1 MARLYTITN
10 LLEHVL
16 RENATELHIFTG
28 RAPFILIRQ
37 ERIAVGPETITND
50 NIADLLYNLA
60 TVEQMRELNACGE
73 TQFVY
78 LFHNWARFSVSASVA
93 HSTFGVKI
101 KNLGRRSSSFGD

>member
-28 RAPFILIRQ
+28 KPPFILIRQ
-37 ERIAVGPETITND
+37 EQIAVGPDSMTND

-60 TVEQMRELNACGE
+60 TVDQMRELNACGDA
-73 TQFVY
+73 QFLY
-78 LFHNWARFSVSASVA
+78 LFHNWARFAVSASIA
-93 HSTFGVKI
+93 HSTFSVKI
-101 KNLGRRSSSFGD
+101 KNLGR